1 MDKSKFD
8 KYINR
13 ISDITNQIYET
24 LKNIDL
30 SLATD
35 MQKLLNEIVN
45 LREFIHYTIDRLEM
59 GTDISFDYQ
68 LEYDELNKKIS
79 TYEEFINLLRNMKY
93 LSENPQIKQEL
104 PYVLEDP
111 HYQHTEEVMIHPL
124 IHNIK

>member
-104 PYVLEDP
+104 PYVLEEHHP
-111 HYQHTEEVMIHPL
+111 QYVEEIMIHPL
-124 IHNIK
+124 IPNIK

>member
-30 SLATD
+30 SLAPD
-35 MQKLLNEIVN
+35 MQSLLSQAFSIK
-45 LREFIHYTIDRLEM
+45 EFINDTCDRIEK
-59 GTDISFDYQ
+59 GKDISFDYQ

-79 TYEEFINLLRNMKY
+79 NYEEFINLLRNMKY

-124 IHNIK
+124 IPNIK